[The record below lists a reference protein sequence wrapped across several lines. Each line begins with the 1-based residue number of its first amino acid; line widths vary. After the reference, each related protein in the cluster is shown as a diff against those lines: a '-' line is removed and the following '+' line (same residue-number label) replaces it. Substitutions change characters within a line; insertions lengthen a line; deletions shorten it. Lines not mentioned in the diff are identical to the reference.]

1 MTENY
6 IQYIPVFE
14 KKPDMREILINR
26 RNQNI
31 KIVFKCISGTTILKK
46 NKVLIN
52 GNETFSSLLIFL
64 KRIFNKNDNIYLY
77 INNNIKPNLDDY
89 IYDLYDLYQI
99 SGSLNISYSFTP
111 AY

>member
-1 MTENY
+1 M
-6 IQYIPVFE
+6 
-14 KKPDMREILINR
+14 
-26 RNQNI
+26 
-31 KIVFKCISGTTILKK
+31 KK

>member
-26 RNQNI
+26 RNQKKIGTRNI
-31 KIVFKCISGTTILKK
+31 KEK
-46 NKVLIN
+46 NFEHLCVN
-52 GNETFSSLLIFL
+52 Y
-64 KRIFNKNDNIYLY
+64 YLY

>member
-26 RNQNI
+26 RNQKKIGTRNI
-31 KIVFKCISGTTILKK
+31 KEK
-46 NKVLIN
+46 N
-52 GNETFSSLLIFL
+52 F
-64 KRIFNKNDNIYLY
+64 
-77 INNNIKPNLDDY
+77 
-89 IYDLYDLYQI
+89 LYQI